1 MREDVLL
8 RFLAIFL
15 FFHPIF
21 CSTALKTCKSFWV
34 SNRPSQDCSSL
45 SLQEPPPLLPN
56 VLSLSVS
63 NNSIFRISNFP
74 PDYRRLQSLRL
85 DQCQLEKL
93 EFEALSVFEQLKELD
108 VSRNSL
114 TKLII
119 PRNLVSLRVLNL
131 AFNSFSYVPDMSH
144 LESLRLVDL
153 SHNRLISVRPRM
165 LPFNLEVVRLSAN
178 RFTHLSPWPF
188 LHKLQELDVTFNDLE
203 CDCSLWHFVTWA
215 EKLALFDSTMLP
227 CRRPSELRKSP
238 IDGTTVCGPTVV
250 SSSAESVVVSLED
263 SHTMCCTALAT
274 PPPQLFWQL
283 NGKNISNGLSQKHL
297 SDSGKVEFCLE
308 IRKIQLKDMGKYR
321 CVASL
326 AGLNSSK
333 EFHVERDKI
342 PIVLNSAEGMVI
354 YCQITICAFLGV
366 CCFISCCV
374 LRSGGRGKTRPN
386 REFLH
391 TKVMEIPRDSCEYCC
406 DIGNVEVG
414 DGDEDDDVASREC
427 DDWGDAETAAVRQY
441 LQWRAMHQDQHKYS
455 MIPQIRHESL
465 CRLSNEASLSNRA
478 PLAKFDEHQHSV
490 SFDMTHL

>member
-1 MREDVLL
+1 
-8 RFLAIFL
+8 
-15 FFHPIF
+15 
-21 CSTALKTCKSFWV
+21 
-34 SNRPSQDCSSL
+34 
-45 SLQEPPPLLPN
+45 
-56 VLSLSVS
+56 
-63 NNSIFRISNFP
+63 
-74 PDYRRLQSLRL
+74 
-85 DQCQLEKL
+85 
-93 EFEALSVFEQLKELD
+93 
-108 VSRNSL
+108 
-114 TKLII
+114 
-119 PRNLVSLRVLNL
+119 
-131 AFNSFSYVPDMSH
+131 MSH

-165 LPFNLEVVRLSAN
+165 LPFNLEVVRLAAN

-238 IDGTTVCGPTVV
+238 IDGKTVCGPSVV
-250 SSSAESVVVSLED
+250 SSTPESAVVSLD
-263 SHTMCCTALAT
+263 DNHMMCCTALAT
-274 PPPQLFWQL
+274 PSPQLFWQL

-308 IRKIQLKDMGKYR
+308 IRKIQLKDMGKYK

-342 PIVLNSAEGMVI
+342 PIVLNSAEGIMI
-354 YCQITICAFLGV
+354 YCQFTICTFIGV
-366 CCFISCCV
+366 CCVISCCV
-374 LRSGGRGKTRPN
+374 LRTGGRGKTRPK
-386 REFLH
+386 REYMH
-391 TKVMEIPRDSCEYCC
+391 AKVLEIPQDSCEYCC
-406 DIGNVEVG
+406 DDMDE
-414 DGDEDDDVASREC
+414 DGDVEGREC

-441 LQWRAMHQDQHKYS
+441 LQWRQMHQDQHKYS

-465 CRLSNEASLSNRA
+465 CRLSYESNNSECHRA
-478 PLAKFDEHQHSV
+478 PLARFDEPPSV

>member
-8 RFLAIFL
+8 LLLLPLIL
-15 FFHPIF
+15 
-21 CSTALKTCKSFWV
+21 CSNALKTCKSFWV

-45 SLQEPPPLLPN
+45 ALQEPPPLLPN
-56 VLSLSVS
+56 VLSLSLS

-74 PDYRRLQSLRL
+74 PEYKRLQSVRL

-93 EFEALSVFEQLKELD
+93 DFDALSVFEQLRELD
-108 VSRNSL
+108 ISRNSL

-131 AFNSFSYVPDMSH
+131 AFNSFTYVPDMSH

-165 LPFNLEVVRLSAN
+165 LPFNLEVVRLAAN

-238 IDGTTVCGPTVV
+238 IDGKTVCGPSVV
-250 SSSAESVVVSLED
+250 SSTPESSVVSLDEN
-263 SHTMCCTALAT
+263 HLMCCTALAT

-308 IRKIQLKDMGKYR
+308 IRKIQLKDMGKYK

-342 PIVLNSAEGMVI
+342 PIVLNSAEGIMI
-354 YCQITICAFLGV
+354 YCQFTICTFIGV
-366 CCFISCCV
+366 CCVISCCV
-374 LRSGGRGKTRPN
+374 LRTGGRGKTRPK
-386 REFLH
+386 REYMH
-391 TKVMEIPRDSCEYCC
+391 AKVLEIPQDSCEYCC
-406 DIGNVEVG
+406 DDLDE
-414 DGDEDDDVASREC
+414 DGDVAEEDREC

-441 LQWRAMHQDQHKYS
+441 LQWRQMHQDQHKYS

-465 CRLSNEASLSNRA
+465 CRLSNESNNSECHRA
-478 PLAKFDEHQHSV
+478 PLARFDEPPSV

>member
-1 MREDVLL
+1 MREDVPFPLL
-8 RFLAIFL
+8 LLLFLPFIS
-15 FFHPIF
+15 
-21 CSTALKTCKSFWV
+21 CSNALKTCKSFWV

-56 VLSLSVS
+56 VLSLSLS

-74 PDYRRLQSLRL
+74 QEYRRLQSLRL

-93 EFEALSVFEQLKELD
+93 DFDALSVFDQLRELD
-108 VSRNSL
+108 ISRNSL
-114 TKLII
+114 SKLII

-131 AFNSFSYVPDMSH
+131 AFNSFTYVPDMSH

-165 LPFNLEVVRLSAN
+165 LPFNLEVVRLAAN

-215 EKLALFDSTMLP
+215 EKLALFDSCHLKVTSVIP
-227 CRRPSELRKSP
+227 KFQ
-238 IDGTTVCGPTVV
+238 TVCGPTVV
-250 SSSAESVVVSLED
+250 SSSPESAVVSLSD
-263 SHTMCCTALAT
+263 THVMCCTALAT

-342 PIVLNSAEGMVI
+342 PIVLNSAEGIMI
-354 YCQITICAFLGV
+354 YCQFTICIFIGV
-366 CCFISCCV
+366 CCVISCCV
-374 LRSGGRGKTRPN
+374 LRTGGRGKTRPK
-386 REFLH
+386 REYMHAKIL
-391 TKVMEIPRDSCEYCC
+391 EIPQDSCEYCC
-406 DIGNVEVG
+406 DEV
-414 DGDEDDDVASREC
+414 DGDDVDDDETRDC

-441 LQWRAMHQDQHKYS
+441 LQWRQMHQDQHKYS

-465 CRLSNEASLSNRA
+465 CRLSNESNSLDNKTASHRA
-478 PLAKFDEHQHSV
+478 PLARFDEQQHSV